1 MAEEKEIKTTSAA
14 EEKPA
19 VAQADKAPAKV
30 KKVVVAHKA
39 SAGKPLQY
47 LGTGR
52 RKTSTARVRLLPGTG
67 KFMVN
72 GKPMEEF
79 FRNKRLEPVAWE
91 AMKLVQLDTRFD
103 VKAIVNGGGMNG
115 QAEAIRHGTARAL
128 VQYDENL
135 RKPLRDAGFMTR
147 DPRMVERKKFGQAG
161 ARKRFQFSKR

>member
-1 MAEEKEIKTTSAA
+1 MAEEKDMKTTSPA

-19 VAQADKAPAKV
+19 VAQAEKAPAKV

-39 SAGKPLQY
+39 AAGKPLQY

-67 KFMVN
+67 KFQVN
-72 GKPMEEF
+72 GKQMEEF
-79 FRNKRLEPVAWE
+79 FRNKRLESVAWE
-91 AMKLVQLDTRFD
+91 ALKLVQLESRFD
-103 VKAIVNGGGMNG
+103 VKARVDGGGING
-115 QAEAIRHGTARAL
+115 QAEAIRHGIGRAL
-128 VQYDENL
+128 VQFDETL
-135 RKPLRDAGFMTR
+135 RKALRDAGMLTR